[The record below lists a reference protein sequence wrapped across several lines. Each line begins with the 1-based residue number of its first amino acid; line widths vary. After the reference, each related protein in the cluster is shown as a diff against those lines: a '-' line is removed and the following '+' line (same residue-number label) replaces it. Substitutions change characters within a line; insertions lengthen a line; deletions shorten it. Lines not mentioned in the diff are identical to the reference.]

1 MSTIKDKLS
10 KLGYALPEAPV
21 PVASYISVTQV
32 GNIVYTSGSLPML
45 NGSLKYTGKVNNQN
59 YEKIGYEAA
68 KLCTLNAL
76 SILDKEI
83 GLDNIKKFVK
93 LTGFVNSESGFTLQ
107 PKVINGSSDLLVEIF
122 EEVGKHTRS
131 AVGVSDL
138 PLDASVEIEFI
149 VEIK

>member
-1 MSTIKDKLS
+1 MSAIKDKLNQ
-10 KLGYALPEAPV
+10 LGYTLPEAPV

-32 GNIVYTSGSLPML
+32 GNLVYTSGTLPME
-45 NGSLKYTGKVNNQN
+45 NGKIKYTGKINNQN
-59 YEKIGYEAA
+59 YETTGYEAA

-83 GLDNIKKFVK
+83 DLDNIKKFVK
-93 LTGFVNSESGFTLQ
+93 LTGFVNSESGFIQQ
-107 PKVINGSSDLLVEIF
+107 PKVINGSSDLLVEVF
-122 EEVGKHTRS
+122 EEAGKHTRS

-138 PLDASVEIEFI
+138 PLDVSVEIEFI

>member
-1 MSTIKDKLS
+1 MSAIKDKLS
-10 KLGYALPEAPV
+10 KLGYTLPEAPI
-21 PVASYISVTQV
+21 PVASYISTTKV
-32 GNIVYTSGSLPML
+32 GNLVYTSGMLPL
-45 NGSLKYTGKVNNQN
+45 ENGSLKHTGKINNQN
-59 YEKIGYEAA
+59 YEKTGYEAA
-68 KLCTLNAL
+68 RLCTLNAL

-83 GLDNIKKFVK
+83 GLDNIQRFIK

-107 PKVINGSSDLLVEIF
+107 PKVINGSSDFLVEVF
-122 EEVGKHTRS
+122 EEAGKHTRS